1 MIHVF
6 TQNITGDRVTITGED
21 FNHLRNVL
29 RVKIDD
35 DILVSDGSGSDFIAS
50 ITDVG
55 ASEITAVIV
64 GNGQPR
70 ELPID
75 ITLYQALP
83 KGDKM
88 ETIIQK
94 CVELGAARIVP
105 VETSRCVVKL
115 DSKGRA
121 KKVERWQKIAQ
132 SASEQCQ
139 RSRIPEISPVMT
151 WQQALNDAEGSQNHQ
166 NRVRNVIAYELET
179 GAEGLKKLLT
189 DARELNIDEI
199 RVFVGPE
206 GGFAQNEVD
215 EAVNGGIMPISL
227 GKRILRTETAGMA
240 LIAAVMLEVEAG
252 R

>member
-6 TQNITGDRVTITGED
+6 TQNINGDTVTVTGED

-35 DILVSDGSGSDFIAS
+35 EILVSDGSGSDYIAA
-50 ITDVG
+50 ITDIG
-55 ASEITAVIV
+55 AAEITAAIV
-64 GNGQPR
+64 GSGEPR
-70 ELPID
+70 ELPVG

-105 VETSRCVVKL
+105 METSRCVVKL
-115 DSKGRA
+115 DPKGRA

-139 RSRIPEISPVMT
+139 RSRIPEIAPVMS
-151 WQQALNDAEGSQNHQ
+151 WAQALEDAGGGQKPQ
-166 NRVRNVIAYELET
+166 NRVRNVIAYEEEM
-179 GAEGLKKLLT
+179 GAEGLKMLLT
-189 DARELNIDEI
+189 DARERKIDEI

-206 GGFAQNEVD
+206 GGFAQKEVD
-215 EAVNGGIMPISL
+215 QAMDSGVQPISL
-227 GKRILRTETAGMA
+227 GRRILRTETAGMA
-240 LIAAVMLEVEAG
+240 LVAAVMLEVEAG
-252 R
+252 I